1 MTKQSPKK
9 SQNEGKEKES
19 KKDNDKQ
26 EPQAEYAPFTGIP
39 FGGEIDTKTYSRA
52 KTEFIS
58 KQKEYVV
65 EKDNTK
71 QYFDEIATSANSVRS
86 CVVYLLNDNA
96 IRAGLLAT
104 NRARTIDSIGFSAEY
119 TPFHLIMEVGPFC
132 VNGPI
137 GVNKIEKETG
147 LSLKQKY
154 DKITGSIV
162 KQICRDLANEYRER
176 GEELPEKSWAYI
188 NNDKDYWPFGKQER
202 DDNKIIEDAKRA
214 KEEKRNQK

>member
-9 SQNEGKEKES
+9 NQNEGKEKES
-19 KKDNDKQ
+19 KKDDDKQ
-26 EPQAEYAPFTGIP
+26 EPQAAPSTIIP
-39 FGGEIDTKTYSRA
+39 FGGEIDIKTYSKA
-52 KTEFIS
+52 KTDFIS
-58 KQKEYVV
+58 KQKEYVI
-65 EKDNTK
+65 ERDNAK
-71 QYFDEIATSANSVRS
+71 QYFDEIATAANSVRS

-137 GVNKIEKETG
+137 GVNKAEKDTG

-154 DKITGSIV
+154 DGITGSIV
-162 KQICRDLANEYRER
+162 KLNFN
-176 GEELPEKSWAYI
+176 L
-188 NNDKDYWPFGKQER
+188 
-202 DDNKIIEDAKRA
+202 
-214 KEEKRNQK
+214 